1 MSTAFKCSI
10 FAALLITS
18 AFFSTTSNA
27 GQATGNLGVSLT
39 ISSACAVDSGYDA
52 RSRSYSVTRQS
63 CSQGGEYQVRTEHA
77 NGHSET
83 LADKPV
89 TQVTGDAQ
97 GDTRVTLY
105 W

>member
-1 MSTAFKCSI
+1 MSTAFKRSI
-10 FAALLITS
+10 FAALMITS

-27 GQATGNLGVSLT
+27 GQAFGNMGVSLT
-39 ISSACAVDSGYDA
+39 ISSSCAVDSGYDA
-52 RSRSYSVTRQS
+52 SSRSYSVTRQS
-63 CSQGGEYQVRTEHA
+63 CSKGGEYQVRTEHA

-83 LADKPV
+83 LADQAV
-89 TQVTGDAQ
+89 TQVSGDAK